1 MPDLHEFIASLDNP
15 QREISERLQTLLDAG
30 LDSAA
35 GQVWHGHPVWL
46 DGKTPVAGFKP
57 YPKYVTFMIW
67 NASPIED
74 SSDSLVAGPRM
85 ATIKYSSVEEIDDA
99 RVSDWLRQSQA

>member
-1 MPDLHEFIASLDNP
+1 MPNLDEFIVGLDSP
-15 QREISERLQTLLDAG
+15 QREISERLRGLLDAA
-30 LDSAA
+30 LDSAV

-67 NASPIED
+67 NASPITD
-74 SSDSLVAGPRM
+74 SSDTLVAGPRM
-85 ATIKYSSVEEIDDA
+85 ATIKYASADEIDDA
-99 RVSDWLRQSQA
+99 RVSDWLRQSQS